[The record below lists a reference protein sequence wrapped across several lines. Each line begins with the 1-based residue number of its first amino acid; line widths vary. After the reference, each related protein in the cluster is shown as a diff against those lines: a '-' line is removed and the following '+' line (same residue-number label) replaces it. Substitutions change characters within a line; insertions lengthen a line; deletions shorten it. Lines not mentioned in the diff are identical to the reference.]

1 MIHYK
6 DPSTLTGRM
15 KTVEVP
21 CPWVN
26 KLDQQL
32 LRGLIV
38 SGSFLKA
45 LADGLRMRLATMMM
59 VMSTSWFG
67 VAVEEECSE

>member
-1 MIHYK
+1 
-6 DPSTLTGRM
+6 M

-21 CPWVN
+21 CPWVS